1 MSRTRSAGCYTQ
13 AKTPEEYLNQ
23 RLDKTGECW
32 VFTGGKD
39 KDGYGQVQ
47 STRVAKEL
55 GVTRAH
61 QLAFVA
67 WCGEIAESMFVCHT
81 CDNPSCC
88 NPDPLF
94 LGTPLENNQDMW
106 SKDRWRSGATK
117 KLDYE
122 ALVALHGH
130 KDCKEVAELF
140 GCSFG
145 TVCKIW
151 RKHGLKGR
159 NFYGKRQKL

>member
-1 MSRTRSAGCYTQ
+1 MAKTKSVNKYFQ
-13 AKTPEEYLNQ
+13 AKTPEEYLEQ
-23 RLDKTGECW
+23 RLDKSNACW

-47 STRVAKEL
+47 STRVAKDA
-55 GVTRAH
+55 GVTRSH
-61 QLAFVA
+61 QLAYVA
-67 WCGEIAESMFVCHT
+67 WKGPIDEGLFVCHT

-88 NPDPLF
+88 NPDHLF
-94 LGTPLENNQDMW
+94 LGTALENNKDMW
-106 SKDRWRSGATK
+106 DKGRWVKGNSR

-122 ALVALHGH
+122 GIVNLHKI
-130 KDCKEVAELF
+130 KDCKEVAEMF
-140 GCSFG
+140 NCNYG

-159 NFYGKRQKL
+159 NFYGKH